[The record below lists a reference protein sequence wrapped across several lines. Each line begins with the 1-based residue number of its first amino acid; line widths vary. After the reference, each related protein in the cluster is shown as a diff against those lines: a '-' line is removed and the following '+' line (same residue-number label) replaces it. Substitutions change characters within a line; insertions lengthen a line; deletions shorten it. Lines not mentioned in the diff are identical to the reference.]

1 MVGYGCLWG
10 LARALD
16 WVQKASVAH
25 CGRQRTA
32 FPQPMPGQLMSMF
45 QNQGTGLNI
54 KRTFLRWEA
63 DLGPDTIYLS
73 TAVRKPPSDPQE
85 PTKKSPG
92 GGSRFRKRAQ
102 WRSGSAQAPEANK
115 AESQSQEN
123 EPTAMRKVGPARVLA
138 LWAAGQSYGRLGREE
153 EPLTLTR
160 KVELLHSRRS
170 PLTPLKVEGEERQEQ
185 GCSPWLLE

>member
-32 FPQPMPGQLMSMF
+32 PQPMPGQLMSMF

-73 TAVRKPPSDPQE
+73 
-85 PTKKSPG
+85 
-92 GGSRFRKRAQ
+92 
-102 WRSGSAQAPEANK
+102 
-115 AESQSQEN
+115 
-123 EPTAMRKVGPARVLA
+123 
-138 LWAAGQSYGRLGREE
+138 
-153 EPLTLTR
+153 
-160 KVELLHSRRS
+160 
-170 PLTPLKVEGEERQEQ
+170 
-185 GCSPWLLE
+185 